1 VAGTRMANYVK
12 ENRLKLQG
20 AAELI
25 ASYHEG
31 KGLEFRADLTKMLK
45 Q

>member
-1 VAGTRMANYVK
+1 MAKYVR
-12 ENRLKLQG
+12 ENHLKLQT

-25 ASYHEG
+25 SSYHEG
-31 KGLEFRADLTKMLK
+31 KGLEFRAELTNMLK